1 MGIRVVPRRRRESPQ
16 RARETV
22 SKITG
27 TPAER
32 RADREKLDESLK
44 AASKWKV
51 SDKMIREMLE
61 KGSRNVSDRDRDLVE
76 TLHRNDG
83 GIARKTRVF

>member
-22 SKITG
+22 SKIKG

-32 RADREKLDESLK
+32 RADRKKLDESMK
-44 AASKWKV
+44 FADKWKI
-51 SDKMIREMLE
+51 SDKMLQEMLE
-61 KGSRNVSDRDRDLVE
+61 DIGRQVSDRDRDLAE